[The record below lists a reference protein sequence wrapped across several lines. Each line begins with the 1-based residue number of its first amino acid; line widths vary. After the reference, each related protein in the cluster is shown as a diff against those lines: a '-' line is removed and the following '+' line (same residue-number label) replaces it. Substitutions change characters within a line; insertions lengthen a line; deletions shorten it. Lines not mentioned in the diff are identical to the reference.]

1 MLGQISSKLQTAC
14 LPLSTGAEILPTS
27 NYKDLESTHYSLYI
41 HSNQKTKIK
50 NAKLWLEGR

>member
-14 LPLSTGAEILPTS
+14 LPLSTGEEILPTS

-50 NAKLWLEGR
+50 NAKLWL